1 MSRPGSNTGGA
12 QDPTEEA
19 PHTGRRGGTAEN
31 AGLKAP
37 RRGLWEPGHNRVWGS
52 DDLKIS
58 SVYQSHV
65 SFEINM
71 GTKRDG

>member
-1 MSRPGSNTGGA
+1 MSHPYSERWTWNLA
-12 QDPTEEA
+12 
-19 PHTGRRGGTAEN
+19 N
-31 AGLKAP
+31 KGLLLRETDISP
-37 RRGLWEPGHNRVWGS
+37 LEIN
-52 DDLKIS
+52 KIS